1 MVKSRLDGPP
11 ELTEIERT
19 IAHGKLLLKA
29 LYADHPGQR
38 LAARRPSRCCW
49 HSGWRLRRCLSKWP
63 EVPSVTGVR
72 EGRRGT
78 TR

>member
-38 LAARRPSRCCW
+38 LAARRAIA
-49 HSGWRLRRCLSKWP
+49 LLL
-63 EVPSVTGVR
+63 
-72 EGRRGT
+72 GRADGACDDA
-78 TR
+78 

>member
-1 MVKSRLDGPP
+1 MTEGQMVKSRLDGPP

-38 LAARRPSRCCW
+38 LAARRAIALLLGIADGACDDA
-49 HSGWRLRRCLSKWP
+49 
-63 EVPSVTGVR
+63 
-72 EGRRGT
+72 
-78 TR
+78 